1 MILEGHYLAH
11 KHTKEVTLPQFPKVN
26 EVNLKSVSEILG
38 ENWLL
43 AAFLSLSH
51 RVLLHACKAGL
62 AVELDM
68 VLGDIGIPAPAKL
81 PGSLLTYVTTMFMP
95 LTNGIKELLP

>member
-1 MILEGHYLAH
+1 MILEGHYPVH
-11 KHTKEVTLPQFPKVN
+11 KHPKGVTLPQFPEVN
-26 EVNLKSVSEILG
+26 EVNLKSVLEILG

-51 RVLLHACKAGL
+51 RVLLDASKACL

-68 VLGDIGIPAPAKL
+68 VLGDVGILAPAKI
-81 PGSLLTYVTTMFMP
+81 PGSLLPKVTTMFMP
-95 LTNGIKELLP
+95 LVNGIK